1 MLAEPIRC
9 ERSPDV
15 ASIQHGQRQPLVGG
29 TLSIMLD
36 DAVIP
41 GKHWGAIIRP
51 GDHPPIDGR
60 DEHLAQRGTS
70 PGITRFE
77 QGRPETQ

>member
-1 MLAEPIRC
+1 
-9 ERSPDV
+9 
-15 ASIQHGQRQPLVGG
+15 
-29 TLSIMLD
+29 MLD